1 VETVETGWN
10 TLVDCDPERIV
21 QAALEARKGQKI
33 AQPYGDSWA
42 GEQIIKPISRPR
54 GRVEQ

>member
-1 VETVETGWN
+1 MGRLMPEFIRCGFCGPILEDQTGQN
-10 TLVDCDPERIV
+10 QPGPIVD
-21 QAALEARKGQKI
+21 G
-33 AQPYGDSWA
+33 WA